1 MFTMG
6 IIMLIITL
14 PIFVVSIIKLNKS
27 EDLSDD
33 QLGWLITLAVLII
46 PLSIGV
52 CFAIAAPITAHSEVI
67 KYKEKCEMIQEVV
80 LNGNEYE
87 NISITQTIIEQNSWL
102 SEAKADK
109 KMFGIFS
116 MYLFE
121 DIDSLEYIKI
131 EKGE

>member
-109 KMFGIFS
+109 KRS
-116 MYLFE
+116 R
-121 DIDSLEYIKI
+121 KI
-131 EKGE
+131 H